1 MCWTKHVVPR
11 VARTGLGLR
20 GREGC
25 VTDSETLEPG
35 LALSGELGALRGEAG
50 GADMTVL
57 PEASFESDPVCLC
70 AVSMFV
76 TCFFVFVL

>member
-35 LALSGELGALRGEAG
+35 LALVGSWGPCGEKREGLIQLSFQRPVLKAILCVCALY
-50 GADMTVL
+50 
-57 PEASFESDPVCLC
+57 PCLLR
-70 AVSMFV
+70 VSL
-76 TCFFVFVL
+76 CL